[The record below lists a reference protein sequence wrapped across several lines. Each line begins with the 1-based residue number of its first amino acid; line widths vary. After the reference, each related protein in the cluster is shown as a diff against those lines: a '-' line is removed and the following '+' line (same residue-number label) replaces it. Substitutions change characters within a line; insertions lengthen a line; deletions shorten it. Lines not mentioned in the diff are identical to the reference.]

1 MQPPQDP
8 SRIADQLPEI
18 PGLAKLYDEFA
29 NALDPFSAQR
39 DDAEKVFMQ
48 NVAEWYDALAN
59 PKPTL
64 AEFRKGVIIR
74 CKRHLAVTTSRP
86 QFKVCRIQGVHRM
99 FRF

>member
-29 NALDPFSAQR
+29 HALDPFSAQR
-39 DDAEKVFMQ
+39 DNAEKVFMHD
-48 NVAEWYDALAN
+48 VADWYDTLPN

-64 AEFRKGVIIR
+64 DEFRKGVI
-74 CKRHLAVTTSRP
+74 P
-86 QFKVCRIQGVHRM
+86 P
-99 FRF
+99 